1 MGMKK
6 LKIHFT
12 AILPPVLML
21 ALAAGFVFFGD
32 VTAQGAKNGA
42 SLCTSVIIPS
52 VFPFMCLCLLLS
64 ESGGDRL
71 FSKLLPHISKLLF
84 GRLSGFSYIFF
95 FSLLGGYP
103 AAAAMLSP
111 LLKQQKISLQISRR
125 LLLFCFCPTPAFCI
139 TAVGRGMYQSES
151 IGLVL
156 YASCV
161 ISALASGMA
170 VCRIKKPVVN
180 SPSVPFKR
188 PDPSA
193 LFVSSIENASK
204 SCLTICATVIFTC
217 SFLALLKELIK
228 YPAISEILTCL
239 FETAS
244 AADFSAKNLPVFV
257 TAAVLSF
264 GGVSTFFQTAALS
277 GRAFPNVWIFLLLRF
292 STAALSAGICKGL
305 MSVFKMSVPAISN
318 GSGGVLSASLSCSP
332 IPAALLV
339 LCSVFLVFCSY
350 FPQKSDFR

>member
-1 MGMKK
+1 MKK
-6 LKIHFT
+6 IKNLL
-12 AILPPVLML
+12 AVILPPVLML
-21 ALAAGFVFFGD
+21 ATAAGFVFFGD
-32 VTAQGAKNGA
+32 AVARGAENGA

-52 VFPFMCLCLLLS
+52 VFPFMCICLLLS

-71 FSKLLPHISKLLF
+71 FSKLLPRVSKLLF
-84 GRLSGFSYIFF
+84 GRLSGYSYIFF

-139 TAVGRGMYQSES
+139 TAVGRGMYRSES

-180 SPSVPFKR
+180 SALPVFKK

-204 SCLTICATVIFTC
+204 SCLTVCATVIFTC
-217 SFLALLKELIK
+217 SLLALLKELIK
-228 YPAISEILTCL
+228 YPVITQILTCL

-244 AADFSAKNLPVFV
+244 AVDFSSKNLPVFA

-277 GRAFPNVWIFLLLRF
+277 GRAFPKAWIFLLLRF

-305 MSVFKMSVPAISN
+305 MSVFKISVPVISVN
-318 GSGGVLSASLSCSP
+318 GGGEFAADASCSP
-332 IPAALLV
+332 IPAVLLV